1 MSTHWDRAIALKR
14 LGGDE
19 SLLQELVAI
28 FFEDYP
34 KLSERLRQG
43 LARGDFASVR
53 EAAHALKGSLQYIGL
68 TDAAEMAR
76 AIEQANREDA
86 AKAEELASALMREI
100 EAVQQTMASTG
111 ERKQGPVSAGRTAI
125 SACGQGQPSG

>member
-1 MSTHWDRAIALKR
+1 MSTHWDRATALKR

-53 EAAHALKGSLQYIGL
+53 QAAHALKGSLQYIGF
-68 TDAAEMAR
+68 TDAAELAL
-76 AIEQANREDA
+76 AIEQANRAEDA
-86 AKAEELASALMREI
+86 AKAEGLASALTMEI

-111 ERKQGPVSAGRTAI
+111 ERKHGPVSE
-125 SACGQGQPSG
+125 